1 MMETQGLSCWIVDDD
16 DLIVDILMHMVKEL
30 GCTQTRT
37 FLHGASVVDALLNE
51 STILPE
57 LIFLDINLPDVD
69 GIKLIRNLAESGYEG
84 GLVFISGEDLLILQT
99 TEKLALLRKLKVFGS
114 LQKPISRHKLKFI
127 IDNYRQL
134 MHTDSVNK
142 KHKNPKIYS
151 CEEIQQAIERREFVN
166 FYQPKVKVETGEVVG
181 VETLVRW
188 QHPVDGLVYPDSF
201 ILNAEKCGVIGKIT
215 EIVIEQSV
223 KQAKEWLELG
233 TPLGVS
239 INISMDD
246 LSNVDFTDFFLTT
259 LQGYQLPNRWITL
272 EITESKLMENLI
284 VALDVVARLQLNR
297 IKLSVDDFGTG
308 HSSLTQVKDLP
319 FNQLKIDRAFTN
331 GAHDNSRLRAIF
343 DSSNMLAKLLHMEV
357 VAEGVEDID
366 DWHYLQH
373 KKTDLAQGYFIG
385 KAMPAASLPEWM
397 QAWQKRVKAE
407 SLASG

>member
-1 MMETQGLSCWIVDDD
+1 MVDKAALSCWIVDDD
-16 DLIVDILMHMVKEL
+16 DLVVDILSHMVADL
-30 GCTQTRT
+30 GCGQIRT
-37 FLHGASVVDALLNE
+37 FLHGASVVDALLDKM
-51 STILPE
+51 TILPE

-69 GIKLIRNLAESGYEG
+69 GIKLIRDLAESGYEG
-84 GLVFISGEDLLILQT
+84 GLIFISGEDLLILQT
-99 TEKLALLRKLKVFGS
+99 TEKLALLRKLNVFGS
-114 LQKPISRHKLKFI
+114 LQKPISRSKLKYI
-127 IDNYRQL
+127 IDNFRHL
-134 MHTDSVNK
+134 MLADTFHRK
-142 KHKNPKIYS
+142 QKQFKIYS
-151 CEEIQQAIERREFVN
+151 CEEIEQAIERQEFVN

-181 VETLVRW
+181 VETLIRW

-223 KQAKEWLELG
+223 KQAKEWLDIG
-233 TPLGVS
+233 MPLRVA

-246 LSNVDFTDFFLTT
+246 LSNVDFTDFFLAT
-259 LQGYQLPNRWITL
+259 LQKHQLPNKWITL

-319 FNQLKIDRAFTN
+319 FNQLKIDRAFTS

-357 VAEGVEDID
+357 VAEGVEDIN
-366 DWHYLQH
+366 DWHYLQN

-385 KAMPAASLPEWM
+385 KPMPSESLPNWM
-397 QAWQKRVKAE
+397 QTWHERVKDEA
-407 SLASG
+407 LAS